1 VFEVSPAG
9 EALLKVVQTNQF
21 KASDHLK
28 LRFKRGNDENIK
40 KYLSIKLKE
49 SNGSLKQL
57 NEKQMFL

>member
-1 VFEVSPAG
+1 MFEISQAG

-40 KYLSIKLKE
+40 KYLSMKLKE
-49 SNGSLKQL
+49 ATSNLK
-57 NEKQMFL
+57 